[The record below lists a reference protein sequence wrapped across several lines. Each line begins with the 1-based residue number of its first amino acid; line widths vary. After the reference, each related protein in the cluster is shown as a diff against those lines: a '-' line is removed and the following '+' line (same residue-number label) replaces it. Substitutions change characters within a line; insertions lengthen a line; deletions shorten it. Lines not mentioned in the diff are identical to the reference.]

1 MELEYFSLSRE
12 WGLVCLRAFCFLLL
26 FSSGNVRCELVNY
39 YFRDRREKDYPDT
52 C

>member
-1 MELEYFSLSRE
+1 MKNIFFFITRMGTGMLTSI
-12 WGLVCLRAFCFLLL
+12 LL
-26 FSSGNVRCELVNY
+26 FIVILSGNVRCELVNH